1 MSTEFEPL
9 KFIARDEREI
19 IFLIEKKCDL
29 KNYFGLEIPYNY
41 PSQHTFTE
49 IQFLQYYNKYKIS
62 DGGDNFQQIINNH
75 GTTCGITVVA
85 RPEFIFFLK
94 LKRIWPL

>member
-1 MSTEFEPL
+1 MSKSL

-19 IFLIEKKCDL
+19 IFFIERKCDL

-49 IQFLQYYNKYKIS
+49 IQFLKYYNKYIAKNIVA
-62 DGGDNFQQIINNH
+62 DTFQQIINNH

-85 RPEFIFFLK
+85 RPEFIFLLK